1 MRMLMLEYV
10 ALGHYHRDKNST
22 SQTNANG
29 IGHSDAQWTK
39 GFVYPMEPDSC
50 MSLSI
55 RPYLCVLAMYLPSPL
70 LV

>member
-1 MRMLMLEYV
+1 MLEYV

-39 GFVYPMEPDSC
+39 GFVYPMELDIYTF
-50 MSLSI
+50 LNT
-55 RPYLCVLAMYLPSPL
+55 RPFLYAPAMYPPSPL
-70 LV
+70 RV